1 MNKIICAVI
10 AIMSITS
17 CSTSR
22 VVPVYTKH
30 SDVVLKPNPAKAI
43 TYGVKPS
50 AIDIAKKQGIVGRG
64 GIKQGYVVVMPSSPE
79 WKGIF
84 ARAPDGKAMLHIKPI
99 KRGDSVAMANRYI
112 SDGRIRVDGGQV
124 PTLPLL
130 GSPINNNCKI
140 ILDGTGQ
147 PISIRDNEKGINRYG
162 FHHFINDKKY
172 EYQKK
177 QREVAVFEN
186 EWSKQVALLERV
198 KSNITNSR
206 AYKKGQCVKLKQR
219 PIPLAPKR
227 IDPKKIEV
235 NAHGACVNLIGS
247 RFTEEQVVEALEA
260 AGQWNVTKN
269 YQKWTFGKKMS
280 CAAGATIPEFE
291 SLKTRAISW
300 FAPNLGKEYF
310 RQAIRKDIYN
320 CIAQV
325 KSHCDDGYD
334 AWVTNKRHIISEPK
348 RLKSQCEANKHK
360 LANYD
365 YSEYKRVKLALAK
378 AKVLGAHA
386 YNKQKEFEQNTLI
399 PFNDKRT
406 YCKL

>member
-1 MNKIICAVI
+1 MNKIIFVLI

-22 VVPVYTKH
+22 VVPVYNKH
-30 SDVVLKPNPAKAI
+30 HDAPIIRNPAKAI

-84 ARAPDGKAMLHIKPI
+84 ARAPYGKAMLHIKPI
-99 KRGDSVAMANRYI
+99 KRGDSIAMANRYI
-112 SDGRIRVDGGQV
+112 SDGRIGLDGRQV

-130 GSPINNNCKI
+130 GAPINNNCKI

-147 PISIRDNEKGINRYG
+147 PITLRDNEKGINRYG
-162 FHHFINDKKY
+162 FHHFINDKNY
-172 EYQKK
+172 EYQK
-177 QREVAVFEN
+177 QQSEVAGLESQ
-186 EWSKQVALLERV
+186 WQKQGELLARV

-206 AYKKGQCVKLKQR
+206 AYRKGQCVKLKQR
-219 PIPLAPKR
+219 PVPPAPKR
-227 IDPKKIEV
+227 IDPKKIAI

-247 RFTEEQVVEALEA
+247 RFTEEQVIEALES

-269 YQKWTFGKKMS
+269 YQKWIFGKKMS
-280 CAAGATIPEFE
+280 CAAGVSIPEFE
-291 SLKTRAISW
+291 SLKTRAINW

-310 RQAIRKDIYN
+310 RQAIRTDIYN

-325 KSHCDDGYD
+325 KSRCDDGYGS
-334 AWVTNKRHIISEPK
+334 WVTNKHRIISEPK
-348 RLKSQCEANKHK
+348 RLKKQCEANKLK

-365 YSEYKRVKLALAK
+365 YSEYNKVKTALDK
-378 AKVLGAHA
+378 AKVLGANA
-386 YNKQKEFEQNTLI
+386 YVKQKAFDKNTLT